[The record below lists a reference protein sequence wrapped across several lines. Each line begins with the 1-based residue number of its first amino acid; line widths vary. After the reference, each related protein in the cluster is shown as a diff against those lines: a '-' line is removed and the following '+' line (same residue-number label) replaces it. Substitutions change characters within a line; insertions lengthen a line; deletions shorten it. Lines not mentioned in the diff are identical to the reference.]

1 MEGDKNMAEK
11 PLQPIPPRK
20 DLERRR
26 ILCPVFK
33 E

>member
-1 MEGDKNMAEK
+1 MGDKNMAEK
-11 PLQPIPPRK
+11 PLQTYPSLK
-20 DLERRR
+20 GGG